1 MFDYICYADDGLFG
15 IPGEKELIEAN
26 INSELENMNDCL
38 KINKL
43 SLNMN
48 EIKFISIDIV
58 LIEYVRIEFQFLGIA
73 LQ

>member
-15 IPGEKELIEAN
+15 ILGEKESN

-48 EIKFISIDIV
+48 EIKFISIDNV